1 MNKLKEML
9 LEDTEQLIELV
20 QTINSYNGSLEHLEL
35 YDMDMFDELMGAYS
49 EKEGAWQLACRVV
62 YGNFNPAHD
71 YFGFDGY
78 ENLVSYN
85 DYEYQKMLKDC
96 IDEIIEASEDV
107 PPRYLP
113 EWMKEYCD

>member
-9 LEDTEQLIELV
+9 LENMEQLIELV

-35 YDMDMFDELMGAYS
+35 YDMDMFDELMGAYA

-62 YGNFNPAHD
+62 YGKFHPVCD
-71 YFGFDGY
+71 YFGFNGY
-78 ENLVSYN
+78 GNLVSYS
-85 DYEYQKMLKDC
+85 DYEYQEMLRDC

-107 PPRYLP
+107 PPQYLP